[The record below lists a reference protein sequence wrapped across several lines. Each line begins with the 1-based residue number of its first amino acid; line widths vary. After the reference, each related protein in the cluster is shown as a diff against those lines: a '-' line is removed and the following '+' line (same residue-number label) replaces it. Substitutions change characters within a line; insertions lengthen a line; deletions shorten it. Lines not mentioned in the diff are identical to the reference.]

1 MDVQKLKNFKSVF
14 KYFGIFVEKKQ
25 AVDDERDVRVDSF
38 TCFQD
43 IFRSTNIIFCYIS
56 ELSLLDFKNYEKGL
70 YYKNI
75 FFSDSFLKLYLRD
88 DLLISFTIEESVFR
102 FNKIF

>member
-14 KYFGIFVEKKQ
+14 KYFRIFVEKKQ

-70 YYKNI
+70 YYKKSFSRVI
-75 FFSDSFLKLYLRD
+75 FEIVPSWWLAYQLHYRGKCLSL
-88 DLLISFTIEESVFR
+88 
-102 FNKIF
+102 